1 MTNEKKILEI
11 AGYSIFNDEEYK
23 EHKELQQRN
32 RAVTMCNIF
41 EAAQRDKQMAPKL
54 SAILVNYFNA
64 IPAEERKDL
73 YEEYIRQMKE
83 RGYVPV

>member
-11 AGYSIFNDEEYK
+11 AGYSLFNDEEYK

-54 SAILVNYFNA
+54 SVILFNYFNA
-64 IPAEERKDL
+64 IPEEERKKL
-73 YEEYIRQMKE
+73 YAEYVHRMKE
-83 RGYVPV
+83 RGYVPA